1 METKKEIR
9 RWIRQKRRELE
20 EFEWRKAS
28 SDIEAAVIAHPWFAK
43 AEDIYTY
50 VDCNRESGTRRIIE
64 TAFETGKN
72 VWVPKVTG
80 DTMHFY
86 RIESL
91 AELRLGA
98 YGIMEPKG
106 DGPMD
111 KAAWNEACEGL
122 MLMPGVAF
130 DGQCHRVG
138 YGGGYYDR
146 YLAAHPGFRTM
157 APAFEFQILPEVP
170 YEEHDIRPDIVVT
183 EKRVIRRIHEREGEK
198 LMPTGLPTDPVLL
211 LSVVNTK
218 LRDCYPA
225 LDVLCEDMDAD
236 KDEIIA
242 KLREIGYEYDEG
254 QNQFV

>member
-9 RWIRQKRRELE
+9 RRIRQIRRELE
-20 EFEWRKAS
+20 ESEWRRAS

-50 VDCNRESGTRRIIE
+50 VDRNRESGTRRTIK
-64 TAFETGKN
+64 TAFETGKK

-111 KAAWNEACEGL
+111 GAAWNEACEGL

-130 DGQCHRVG
+130 DGQCRRVG

-146 YLAAHPGFRTM
+146 YLASYPADGSKLRVM
-157 APAFEFQILPEVP
+157 ALAFECQVLPEVP
-170 YEEHDIRPDIVVT
+170 YEEYDRKPEIVVT
-183 EKRVIRRIHEREGEK
+183 EKRMIK
-198 LMPTGLPTDPVLL
+198 AA
-211 LSVVNTK
+211 
-218 LRDCYPA
+218 C
-225 LDVLCEDMDAD
+225 
-236 KDEIIA
+236 
-242 KLREIGYEYDEG
+242 G
-254 QNQFV
+254 QC